1 MTARGDK
8 AAGRWR
14 GWLIACL
21 VTAVCAMIGMY
32 MLDLGKSARGLAD
45 IKPRAWVA
53 VVGLSLLMAI
63 LRAARVAVVA
73 RVVQIGPVVKAS
85 FLHGA
90 ANAVLPVR
98 AGEAVL
104 PIALARYGG
113 MDPAR
118 AVGLLLIVR
127 LGDLIV
133 LFGLGLFFVAVLDV
147 WGQSDRIRVSLA
159 MAGLAL
165 IVGVSVIPALVGG
178 LGRWTPG
185 ALKALV
191 NRVAAAGST
200 LADNSRISLV
210 VLTLAIWLTLGL
222 AAHVSIAAAG
232 LQVDMTLAFLAA
244 IAASLAFA
252 LPTNGIASVGPFEAA
267 FVGILALSGSSA
279 ELALTAAIHLHLCAL
294 IAAGLAALSTFLFPV
309 SWGDKHLCQ

>member
-1 MTARGDK
+1 M
-8 AAGRWR
+8 RWR

-21 VTAVCAMIGMY
+21 VTALCVVVGMY
-32 MLDLGKSARGLAD
+32 LLDLGQSARGLAD
-45 IKPRAWVA
+45 IAPKAWIA
-53 VVGLSLLMAI
+53 VIGLSLLMAI

-73 RVVQIGPVVKAS
+73 RAAQFGPVVKAS

-90 ANAVLPVR
+90 ANAVLPAR

-104 PIALARYGG
+104 PVALARYGG

-147 WGQSDRIRVSLA
+147 WGQTDGIRISLA
-159 MAGLAL
+159 MGGLAL
-165 IVGVSVIPALVGG
+165 IVGVSAVPALVGG

-185 ALKALV
+185 ALKSLA
-191 NRVAAAGST
+191 NRIAAAGSM
-200 LADNSRISLV
+200 LAGNSRISLV
-210 VLTLAIWLTLGL
+210 LLTLAIWLTLGL
-222 AAHVSIAAAG
+222 AAHVSISAAG
-232 LQVDMTLAFLAA
+232 LQIDMTYAFLAA

-294 IAAGLAALSTFLFPV
+294 IAAGLTALSTFLFPV
-309 SWGDKHLCQ
+309 SWGDKHLCH